1 MAQIDVSDI
10 TLDPYLAGNSFTV
23 IRRLEVTNDFGEST
37 LTTQTLPAVGALYP
51 TGDNSMLREE
61 ALSTQ
66 SNSITVVTQFALRG
80 PGKDE
85 VGKLYQPDVILWQGN
100 HYLVRVLDQ
109 YNTFY
114 QAECIAYD
122 FQDENLTPE

>member
-23 IRRLEVTNDFGEST
+23 IRRLEITNNFGEST
-37 LTTQTLPAVGALYP
+37 LTTQTLPAVGAVYP

-66 SNSITVVTQFALRG
+66 SDTITVVTRFALRG

-85 VGKLYQPDVILWQGN
+85 IGKVYQPDIVLWEGN
-100 HYLVRVLDQ
+100 HYLVRIVNHF
-109 YNTFY
+109 NTFY
-114 QAECIAYD
+114 ECECIAID
-122 FQDENLTPE
+122 FQTENVTSE